1 MPTPEGVPTLDDTI
15 ARVTEL
21 HDGQVDKAG
30 APYVGHVMR
39 VLRRVREVFPEAPEE
54 VLHAA
59 LLHDVI
65 EDCDVT
71 AADLRA
77 AGYPANTIAIV
88 EAVTKNPDDGLT
100 YAERIERL
108 AETGP
113 RGAVQVKICDLMDN
127 SDPDRLSAL
136 PPEKAASLSKRYR
149 RALARLTESLEHT

>member
-1 MPTPEGVPTLDDTI
+1 MPTAEGMPTLDDTI
-15 ARVTEL
+15 TRVTAL

-39 VLRRVREVFPEAPEE
+39 VFRRVRQVFPEAPED

-59 LLHDVI
+59 LLHDVL

-77 AGYPANTIAIV
+77 AGYSATTIAIV

-100 YAERIERL
+100 YAERVERL
-108 AETGP
+108 AATGP

-136 PPEKAASLSKRYR
+136 PPEQAASLSKRYR
-149 RALARLTESLEHT
+149 KALSLLTERLERT

>member
-1 MPTPEGVPTLDDTI
+1 MPSIEDT
-15 ARVTEL
+15 TEWVRAL

-30 APYVGHVMR
+30 EAYIGHVMR
-39 VLRRVREVFPEAPEE
+39 VFRHVREIFPDARED

-59 LLHDVI
+59 LLHDAI

-77 AGYPANTIAIV
+77 RDYSAETIAIV
-88 EAVTKNPDDGLT
+88 EAVTKHPDDGLT
-100 YAERIERL
+100 YAERIDRL

-113 RGAVQVKICDLMDN
+113 MGAVQIKICDLMDN

-136 PPEKAASLSKRYR
+136 PSDKAASLSKRYR
-149 RALARLTESLEHT
+149 KALARLTECLQQA

>member
-1 MPTPEGVPTLDDTI
+1 MPTIDDTI
-15 ARVTEL
+15 TLVTEL

-39 VLRRVREVFPEAPEE
+39 VLRRVQKVFPEAPED

-77 AGYPANTIAIV
+77 AGYSPTTIEIV
-88 EAVTKNPDDGLT
+88 EAVTKNPDDGLS

-108 AETGP
+108 VETGP
-113 RGAVQVKICDLMDN
+113 TGAMQVKICDLMDN

-136 PPEKAASLSKRYR
+136 PPDKAASLSKRYR
-149 RALARLTESLEHT
+149 KALSRLTESLERT